1 MPNIEGSTTVHK
13 SEWIDLTIGEYYKIE
28 GYQIEWSGSD
38 HFTAVVEYEMTD
50 SSSHHH
56 ANKEI
61 QLLMINPEQNYEIF
75 NITVENP
82 AGDSLSIMFIN
93 PNYDPSD
100 RNSFL
105 QWTSDTFSDDTGS
118 GTVRSRLRGYFTSV
132 WGSDITCSKTLYD
145 STDTE
150 TTDSSASVK
159 HIFSCRVKKLIS
171 GAAFSSASVIG
182 TTTSTIS
189 IAKIQSS
196 STPLGGSFK
205 VTCPDENGNLW
216 STNDENYNRWVEGL
230 DFDVQ
235 LFIPHAQFNIQIF
248 NGYKYDY
255 NENGRSFA
263 VVWED
268 YHGNPPDCYIE
279 SSTDNPL
286 TGDNVTMNTTI
297 VQEYGQNLMFAP
309 IPLEFIHTDVT
320 QPQVGIKVNGI
331 DGVCPAFNC
340 GYLYGDPTGSITA

>member
-1 MPNIEGSTTVHK
+1 M
-13 SEWIDLTIGEYYKIE
+13 
-28 GYQIEWSGSD
+28 
-38 HFTAVVEYEMTD
+38 
-50 SSSHHH
+50 
-56 ANKEI
+56 
-61 QLLMINPEQNYEIF
+61 
-75 NITVENP
+75 
-82 AGDSLSIMFIN
+82 
-93 PNYDPSD
+93 
-100 RNSFL
+100 
-105 QWTSDTFSDDTGS
+105 
-118 GTVRSRLRGYFTSV
+118 
-132 WGSDITCSKTLYD
+132 
-145 STDTE
+145 
-150 TTDSSASVK
+150 
-159 HIFSCRVKKLIS
+159 
-171 GAAFSSASVIG
+171 IG

-205 VTCPDENGNLW
+205 ITCPDENGNTW
-216 STNDENYNRWVEGL
+216 STGDMNYNKWIEGI
-230 DFDVQ
+230 DWDMQ
-235 LFIPHAQFNIQIF
+235 LWIPHAQFNIQVF

-279 SSTDNPL
+279 SSTDTPL
-286 TGDNVTMNTTI
+286 TGDNVTMNNTI

-340 GYLYGDPTGSITA
+340 GYAYGAATGEITA